1 MPPKKS
7 VIFQE
12 LIFCFS
18 KSQSKTTITI
28 SLERYKQRIVTNLL
42 CAPRSFFRLPHL
54 QQQRQS
60 IIKQR
65 NLRFGSANDA
75 VWPRRLPDQLSRR
88 CSIQLIG
95 MDILNMPP
103 KVLFE
108 ALPAE
113 LAQFGQTWVHHS
125 ELPLSLLNEL
135 STYTC
140 RHRGLT
146 ERR

>member
-1 MPPKKS
+1 MTQPGRGVCPINYLADVPP
-7 VIFQE
+7 
-12 LIFCFS
+12 
-18 KSQSKTTITI
+18 
-28 SLERYKQRIVTNLL
+28 
-42 CAPRSFFRLPHL
+42 
-54 QQQRQS
+54 
-60 IIKQR
+60 
-65 NLRFGSANDA
+65 
-75 VWPRRLPDQLSRR
+75 
-88 CSIQLIG
+88 IQLIG
-95 MDILNMPP
+95 MDILNVPP